1 MSVTIKDI
9 AAELGISVSAVSKAL
24 NNYPDVASETK
35 RQVKE
40 TAQRLGYRANI
51 TARNLRASET
61 RLFGYSWQ
69 PNFPDQFDPILDR
82 FLQAMAEAAAR
93 HGYHLLTFPN
103 SSVDAELD
111 TYAEMVRTGQ
121 VDGFVLSN
129 TNLDDRRVH
138 RLLENEFP
146 FVAFG
151 RSNVD
156 WDFPWVDVDGTAGVR
171 IAIQHLIAQG
181 HRRIACLA
189 WPEASLTGQFRLQGY
204 LESMEEAGLPVEP
217 EWIERRENVY
227 ADAYAAA
234 LRLLALPAA
243 HRPSAI
249 IALTDLMAMGVLN
262 AAWDAGLEPGRDLAV
277 VGFDDAPMARFLRPP
292 LTSLRQPIAEV
303 GERLVTM
310 LVNLVKG
317 QLSAKPHILLQ
328 PELIVRASSI
338 VPCSE

>member
-1 MSVTIKDI
+1 MSITIKDI

-24 NNYPDVASETK
+24 NDYPDVAPETK

-40 TAQRLGYRANI
+40 TAQRLGYRANF

-69 PNFPDQFDPILDR
+69 PNPPDRFDPILDR

-103 SSVDAELD
+103 STIEAELH
-111 TYAEMVRTGQ
+111 TYAEMMRTGH

-129 TNLDDRRVH
+129 TNLDDRRV
-138 RLLENEFP
+138 RSLLDNDFP

-151 RSNVD
+151 RANTD
-156 WDFPWVDVDGTAGVR
+156 WDFPWVDIDGSTGIRMATR
-171 IAIQHLIAQG
+171 HLIAQG

-204 LESMEEAGLPVEP
+204 LEAMEEAGLPVEP
-217 EWIERRENVY
+217 EWIERQENAH
-227 ADAYAAA
+227 ADAYIAAQ
-234 LRLLALPAA
+234 RLLALPAA

-277 VGFDDAPMARFLRPP
+277 IGFDDAPVARFLRPP

-310 LVNLVKG
+310 LVEIVNGLP
-317 QLSAKPHILLQ
+317 LAKPHVLLQ
-328 PELIVRASSI
+328 PQLIIRASSV
-338 VPCSE
+338 VPYSE